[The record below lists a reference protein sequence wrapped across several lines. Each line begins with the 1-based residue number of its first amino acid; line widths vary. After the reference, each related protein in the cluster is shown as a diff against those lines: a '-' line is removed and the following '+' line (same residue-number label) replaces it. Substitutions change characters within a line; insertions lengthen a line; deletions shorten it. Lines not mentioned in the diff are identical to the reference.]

1 MTSNGTIASNGA
13 ASSGVTIARS
23 HASDSEEVIILSD
36 PLTPVENPTQDP
48 KHLLLRN
55 AQTEVARLSLE
66 LRVLQQDVEG
76 AKRMG
81 GFSHESEN
89 DAIGIIAD
97 KELIRSTVDQL
108 VSDKMGDMARA
119 VVQARAHA
127 SERVA
132 SAQVEAALII
142 KTARDEALDDLLKRV
157 RPLLSAPPVLSAPP
171 DLDLT
176 ETVVVPIPEPETEP
190 VVIPL
195 VEPTPLPAAEA
206 PVAEAP
212 VADLIIPVGDLVP
225 KTSDLLPEAEP
236 KKSPKKLAK
245 SARFLYI
252 DVILPLIAVLVVII
266 LLLAWVG

>member
-13 ASSGVTIARS
+13 ARSDVTIARS

-36 PLTPVENPTQDP
+36 PLTPVENPSQDP
-48 KHLLLRN
+48 NHLRLRN

-81 GFSHESEN
+81 GFSHESGN

-142 KTARDEALDDLLKRV
+142 KTARDEALDDLINRV

-206 PVAEAP
+206 PVAEL
-212 VADLIIPVGDLVP
+212 VIPVGDLVP

-252 DVILPLIAVLVVII
+252 DVILPLVAVLVVII